1 VAAAVVRSRS
11 RLASGTTRMSL
22 LAMAAALATSGGLT
36 SAADY
41 SVN

>member
-1 VAAAVVRSRS
+1 
-11 RLASGTTRMSL
+11 MSL